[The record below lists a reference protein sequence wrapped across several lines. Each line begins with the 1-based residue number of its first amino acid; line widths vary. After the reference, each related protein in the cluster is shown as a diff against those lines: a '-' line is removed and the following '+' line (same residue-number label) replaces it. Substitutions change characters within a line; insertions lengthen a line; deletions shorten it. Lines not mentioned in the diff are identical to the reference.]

1 MRRNNK
7 AQEVIKE
14 LDKLLKIQDKK
25 KEPLIIK
32 RCDFAKQLGCTP
44 HLVSYV
50 IFKKLNS
57 NNEYCISSKKGTN
70 GGIKIERIQN
80 MRSASI
86 GKPNNNGPTSI
97 TARTITKQREKE
109 IELCLRGTIDRYM
122 NEFIDLLNPEYVYS
136 KKRVHEMIRDICY
149 IVLRQNTT
157 EKDEN
162 LIYLIESAI
171 EYALNINTKFE
182 LEPIVTKEEMDDYDR
197 KREATLQ
204 RENEE
209 FERQMWEKKIQL
221 DEEKRQRKL
230 LRRKKFL
237 EKKKREELEK
247 QQAKNNK

>member
-7 AQEVIKE
+7 TQEVMKE
-14 LDKLLKIQDKK
+14 LDKLLKMHDKK

-44 HLVSYV
+44 HLISYV
-50 IFKKLNS
+50 IFHKLNN

-80 MRSASI
+80 IRSASI
-86 GKPNNNGPTSI
+86 GKPINNGPTTI
-97 TARTITKQREKE
+97 TAKTITKEREKE

-122 NEFIDLLNPEYVYS
+122 NEFIDLLNPEYVYN
-136 KKRVHEMIRDICY
+136 KKRIHEMIRDICY

-171 EYALNINTKFE
+171 EYSLNINTKFD
-182 LEPIVTKEEMDDYDR
+182 LEPIVTKEEIADYDKKR
-197 KREATLQ
+197 KETLQ

-209 FERQMWEKKIQL
+209 FERQMYEKKMQIE
-221 DEEKRQRKL
+221 EEKRQKKL

-237 EKKKREELEK
+237 EKKKLLELQE
-247 QQAKNNK
+247 QQTKTYK